1 MLALFVSPDVRSA
14 TFAFTIVAVF
24 DSPVDNLK
32 AHVKRHK
39 ALSQFWRTKAM
50 CISENMASNSL
61 CGVW

>member
-39 ALSQFWRTKAM
+39 ALFPILAD
-50 CISENMASNSL
+50 ESN
-61 CGVW
+61 VY